1 MHKDRFGYTLF
12 LSISFHLIILIGLS
26 LEIAQRKGVNLG
38 SNLTNNSKVKNFSVE
53 LKGLALQMGT
63 RPNLD
68 SMIVELKKKIGDHSQ
83 DLKIRPRRDTI
94 TAVSAHSKQTLYLE
108 KWRERVEQV
117 GNFHY
122 PDEARNNKV
131 FGSLRILVAIRV
143 DGHVDDFRIMESS
156 GSQILDEAAKKI
168 VGLAAPF
175 EPLPEEISFDT
186 DILEIVR
193 TWRFH
198 EGISLKSIE

>member
-26 LEIAQRKGVNLG
+26 LEITQSKVDYLG
-38 SNLTNNSKVKNFSVE
+38 SNLKSNSKSDNFSVE
-53 LKGLALQMGT
+53 LKSIALQMKN

-68 SMIVELKKKIGDHSQ
+68 STIAELKKKISGHNQ
-83 DLKIRPRRDTI
+83 NLRIRPRRDTI

-108 KWRERVEQV
+108 EWSERVEEV
-117 GNFHY
+117 GNLHY

-168 VGLAAPF
+168 VRLAAPF

>member
-12 LSISFHLIILIGLS
+12 LSISFHLVILIGLS

-53 LKGLALQMGT
+53 LKSLALQMKN
-63 RPNLD
+63 RPNLN
-68 SMIVELKKKIGDHSQ
+68 SIIAELKKKGSDHNQ
-83 DLKIRPRRDTI
+83 NLRIQPRRDTI

-108 KWRERVEQV
+108 EWSERVEEV
-117 GNFHY
+117 GNLHY
-122 PDEARNNKV
+122 PEEARKNKV

-156 GSQILDEAAKKI
+156 GSQILDEAAEKI

-175 EPLPEEISFDT
+175 DPLPEEISFDT

-198 EGISLKSIE
+198 QGISLKSTE

>member
-26 LEIAQRKGVNLG
+26 LEISQRKVANLS
-38 SNLTNNSKVKNFSVE
+38 SNLESNSKSENFSVE
-53 LKGLALQMGT
+53 LKSLALQMNN
-63 RPNLD
+63 RPSLD
-68 SMIVELKKKIGDHSQ
+68 SMIAELKRKIGDHNQ
-83 DLKIRPRRDTI
+83 ELRIRPRRDTI
-94 TAVSAHSKQTLYLE
+94 TAVSAHSKQALYLK
-108 KWRERVEQV
+108 KWRERVEEV
-117 GNFHY
+117 GNLHY
-122 PDEARNNKV
+122 PGEARKNKV

-143 DGHVDDFRIMESS
+143 DGHVDEFRILESS
-156 GSQILDEAAKKI
+156 GSQILDEASKKI
-168 VGLAAPF
+168 VELAAPF

>member
-26 LEIAQRKGVNLG
+26 LEISQRKVANLS
-38 SNLTNNSKVKNFSVE
+38 SNLKSNSKSENFSVE
-53 LKGLALQMGT
+53 LKSLALQMNN
-63 RPNLD
+63 RPSLD
-68 SMIVELKKKIGDHSQ
+68 SMIAELKRKIGDHNQ
-83 DLKIRPRRDTI
+83 ELRIRPRRDTI
-94 TAVSAHSKQTLYLE
+94 TAVSAHSKQALYLK
-108 KWRERVEQV
+108 KWRERVEEV
-117 GNFHY
+117 GNLHY
-122 PDEARNNKV
+122 PDEARKNKV

-143 DGHVDDFRIMESS
+143 DGHVDEFRILESS

-168 VGLAAPF
+168 VELAAPF

-186 DILEIVR
+186 DILERVR

>member
-26 LEIAQRKGVNLG
+26 LEITQSKVDYLG
-38 SNLTNNSKVKNFSVE
+38 SNLKSNSKSDNFSVE
-53 LKGLALQMGT
+53 LKSLALQMNN
-63 RPNLD
+63 RPSLD
-68 SMIVELKKKIGDHSQ
+68 SMIAELKNKISDQ
-83 DLKIRPRRDTI
+83 NKDLRIRPRRETI
-94 TAVSAHSKQTLYLE
+94 TAVSAQSKQALYLK
-108 KWRERVEQV
+108 KWRERVEEV
-117 GNFHY
+117 GNLHY

-156 GSQILDEAAKKI
+156 GFQILDEAAKKI
-168 VGLAAPF
+168 VQLAAPF

-198 EGISLKSIE
+198 EGISLKSID

>member
-26 LEIAQRKGVNLG
+26 LKIAHREVANLG
-38 SNLTNNSKVKNFSVE
+38 FHLNSNLKSDNFSVE
-53 LKGLALQMGT
+53 LKSIALQMKN
-63 RPNLD
+63 RPNLN
-68 SMIVELKKKIGDHSQ
+68 SIIAELKKKVSDHNQ
-83 DLKIRPRRDTI
+83 NLRIRPRRDTI
-94 TAVSAHSKQTLYLE
+94 TTVSAHSKQTLYLE
-108 KWRERVEQV
+108 EWSERVEEV
-117 GNFHY
+117 GNLHY
-122 PDEARNNKV
+122 PEEARKNKV

-175 EPLPEEISFDT
+175 EPLPEEISIDT

>member
-12 LSISFHLIILIGLS
+12 LSISFHLVILICLS
-26 LEIAQRKGVNLG
+26 LEIAQRKVANLG
-38 SNLTNNSKVKNFSVE
+38 LSLNSNLKSDNFSVE
-53 LKGLALQMGT
+53 LKSSELQMNN

-68 SMIVELKKKIGDHSQ
+68 SIIAELKKKISDHNQS
-83 DLKIRPRRDTI
+83 LRIRPRRDTI

-108 KWRERVEQV
+108 KWRERVEEV
-117 GNFHY
+117 GNLHY
-122 PDEARNNKV
+122 PDEARKSKV

-156 GSQILDEAAKKI
+156 GSKILDEAAEKI
-168 VGLAAPF
+168 VELSAPF
-175 EPLPEEISFDT
+175 DPLPEEISSKT

-198 EGISLKSIE
+198 QGISLKSTE

>member
-26 LEIAQRKGVNLG
+26 LEIAQTKGVNLG
-38 SNLTNNSKVKNFSVE
+38 PNLTNNSKVKNFSVE
-53 LKGLALQMGT
+53 LKGLALQMGS

-68 SMIVELKKKIGDHSQ
+68 SMIVELKKKISDHNQ
-83 DLKIRPRRDTI
+83 DLKTRPRRDTI

-108 KWRERVEQV
+108 KWLDRVEEV
-117 GNFHY
+117 GNSHY
-122 PDEARNNKV
+122 PDEARKNKI

-143 DGHVDDFRIMESS
+143 DGHVEDFRIMESS
-156 GSQILDEAAKKI
+156 GSQILDEAAEKI
-168 VGLAAPF
+168 VELAAPF
-175 EPLPEEISFDT
+175 DPLPEEISFET

-198 EGISLKSIE
+198 EGISLKSTE

>member
-26 LEIAQRKGVNLG
+26 LEISQRKVANLS
-38 SNLTNNSKVKNFSVE
+38 SNLKSNSKSENFSVE
-53 LKGLALQMGT
+53 LKSLALQMNN
-63 RPNLD
+63 RPSLD
-68 SMIVELKKKIGDHSQ
+68 SMIAELKRKIGDHNQ
-83 DLKIRPRRDTI
+83 ELRIRPRRDTI
-94 TAVSAHSKQTLYLE
+94 TAVSAHSKQALYLK
-108 KWRERVEQV
+108 KWRERVEEV
-117 GNFHY
+117 GNLHY
-122 PDEARNNKV
+122 PSEARKNKV

-143 DGHVDDFRIMESS
+143 DGHVDEFRILESS
-156 GSQILDEAAKKI
+156 GSQILDEASKKI
-168 VGLAAPF
+168 VELAAPF

>member
-26 LEIAQRKGVNLG
+26 LKITHREVANLG
-38 SNLTNNSKVKNFSVE
+38 FHLNSNLKSDNFSVE
-53 LKGLALQMGT
+53 LKSIALQMKN

-68 SMIVELKKKIGDHSQ
+68 STIAELKKKISDHNQ
-83 DLKIRPRRDTI
+83 NLRIRPRRDTI
-94 TAVSAHSKQTLYLE
+94 TTVSAHSKQTLYLE
-108 KWRERVEQV
+108 KWSERVEEV
-117 GNFHY
+117 GNLHY
-122 PDEARNNKV
+122 PEEARKNKV

-175 EPLPEEISFDT
+175 DPLPEEISFDT

>member
-26 LEIAQRKGVNLG
+26 LKIAHREVANLG
-38 SNLTNNSKVKNFSVE
+38 FHLNSNLKNDNFSVE
-53 LKGLALQMGT
+53 LKSLALQMKN
-63 RPNLD
+63 RPNLN
-68 SMIVELKKKIGDHSQ
+68 SIIAELKKKVSDHNQ
-83 DLKIRPRRDTI
+83 NLRIRPRRDTI
-94 TAVSAHSKQTLYLE
+94 TTVSAHSKQTLYLE
-108 KWRERVEQV
+108 KWSERVEEV
-117 GNFHY
+117 GNLHY
-122 PDEARNNKV
+122 PEEARKNKV

-156 GSQILDEAAKKI
+156 GSQILDEAAEKI

-175 EPLPEEISFDT
+175 DPLPEEISFDT

>member
-1 MHKDRFGYTLF
+1 M
-12 LSISFHLIILIGLS
+12 
-26 LEIAQRKGVNLG
+26 IA
-38 SNLTNNSKVKNFSVE
+38 E
-53 LKGLALQMGT
+53 LK
-63 RPNLD
+63 R
-68 SMIVELKKKIGDHSQ
+68 KIGDHNQ
-83 DLKIRPRRDTI
+83 ELRIRPRRDTI
-94 TAVSAHSKQTLYLE
+94 TAVSAHSEQALYLK
-108 KWRERVEQV
+108 KWRERVEEV
-117 GNFHY
+117 GNLHY
-122 PDEARNNKV
+122 PDEARKNKV

-156 GSQILDEAAKKI
+156 GSQILDEAAEKI

-175 EPLPEEISFDT
+175 DPLPEEISFDT

>member
-1 MHKDRFGYTLF
+1 MG
-12 LSISFHLIILIGLS
+12 
-26 LEIAQRKGVNLG
+26 NL
-38 SNLTNNSKVKNFSVE
+38 
-53 LKGLALQMGT
+53 Q
-63 RPNLD
+63 
-68 SMIVELKKKIGDHSQ
+68 
-83 DLKIRPRRDTI
+83 
-94 TAVSAHSKQTLYLE
+94 
-108 KWRERVEQV
+108 
-117 GNFHY
+117 Y

-175 EPLPEEISFDT
+175 EPLPEEISSKT

>member
-26 LEIAQRKGVNLG
+26 LEISQRKVANLS
-38 SNLTNNSKVKNFSVE
+38 SNLKSNSKSENFSVE
-53 LKGLALQMGT
+53 LKSLALQMNN
-63 RPNLD
+63 RPSLD
-68 SMIVELKKKIGDHSQ
+68 SMIAELKRKIGDHNQ
-83 DLKIRPRRDTI
+83 ELRIRPRRDTI
-94 TAVSAHSKQTLYLE
+94 TAVSAHSKQALYLK
-108 KWRERVEQV
+108 KWRERVEEV
-117 GNFHY
+117 GNLHY
-122 PDEARNNKV
+122 PGEARKNKV

-143 DGHVDDFRIMESS
+143 DGHVDEFRILESS
-156 GSQILDEAAKKI
+156 GSQILDEASKKI
-168 VGLAAPF
+168 VELAAPF